1 MSTLSIKQP
10 SLSKQTQLF
19 SRLANNGLIGV
30 AIVQKG
36 RFTFVNRQLAQL
48 IGYECQEL
56 LQLPDIGV
64 LFPNY
69 SNLRT
74 QIQSDQPELLVEDV
88 LIHYA
93 GNKIDVEICL
103 IQTQEEG
110 VDSDV
115 LLILDI
121 TQRKESERSAQIAAL
136 VYSNTEEAIVV
147 TDENGLVVSVNP
159 AFTDITGYSL
169 SEVVGRSMNILSS
182 GR

>member
-10 SLSKQTQLF
+10 SSSKQTQLF

-30 AIVQKG
+30 AIVQRG

-48 IGYECQEL
+48 IGYERQKL

-74 QIQSDQPELLVEDV
+74 QIQSDQSELLVEDI

-115 LLILDI
+115 LFILD
-121 TQRKESERSAQIAAL
+121 
-136 VYSNTEEAIVV
+136 
-147 TDENGLVVSVNP
+147 
-159 AFTDITGYSL
+159 
-169 SEVVGRSMNILSS
+169 
-182 GR
+182 